1 MKFNIANS
9 INVNKLNEEI
19 AKFPMIK
26 SYAPYI
32 FINENTARELFADS
46 IVEYSYE
53 NITIKHGNRFGTY
66 QGNKVFI
73 DNTKSYGEVELRW

>member
-1 MKFNIANS
+1 MNFNIAKS
-9 INVNKLNEEI
+9 IDIEKLNKEI

-32 FINENTARELFADS
+32 FINENTARELIADS
-46 IVEYSYE
+46 IVEYPYE

-66 QGNKVFI
+66 KGNKVFI
-73 DNTKSYGEVELRW
+73 DNTKSYGEVELR

>member
-1 MKFNIANS
+1 MKFSIVNS

-32 FINENTARELFADS
+32 FINENTARELIADC

-53 NITIKHGNRFGTY
+53 DITIKDGNRIGTY
-66 QGNKVFI
+66 QGCKVFM
-73 DNTKSYGEVELRW
+73 DDTKAFGEVELR